1 MKINIS
7 SHEGKIDNEA
17 LLGVELWMKEN
28 KERGNPVWNCPFLCF
43 YFTLPSVLYY
53 HERAW

>member
-7 SHEGKIDNEA
+7 SHESKFGNEA
-17 LLGVELWMKEN
+17 FCGVELWIKYN
-28 KERGNPVWNCPFLCF
+28 KERGNPMRNCPFLCF

-53 HERAW
+53 HGRAW